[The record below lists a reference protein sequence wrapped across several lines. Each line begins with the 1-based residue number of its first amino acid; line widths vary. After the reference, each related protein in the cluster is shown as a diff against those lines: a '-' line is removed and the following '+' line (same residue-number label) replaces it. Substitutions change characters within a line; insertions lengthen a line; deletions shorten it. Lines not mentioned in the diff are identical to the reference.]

1 MYIWPLVLKRDL
13 SLPWAIS
20 DVLQW
25 KNKKDVK
32 LFYVYRM
39 LPGAYKTRAAVVV
52 SWAACFFFFLQ
63 ESENKSPH
71 LGKKMTNTTLSRQYL
86 SSGPWSFSSKFG

>member
-1 MYIWPLVLKRDL
+1 MWQLVPKKDL

-20 DVLQW
+20 DILQW

-32 LFYVYRM
+32 RFYMYRM
-39 LPGAYKTRAAVVV
+39 LPCAYKTRAVVV
-52 SWAACFFFFLQ
+52 LSLAAWFFLQ

-71 LGKKMTNTTLSRQYL
+71 LGKK
-86 SSGPWSFSSKFG
+86 